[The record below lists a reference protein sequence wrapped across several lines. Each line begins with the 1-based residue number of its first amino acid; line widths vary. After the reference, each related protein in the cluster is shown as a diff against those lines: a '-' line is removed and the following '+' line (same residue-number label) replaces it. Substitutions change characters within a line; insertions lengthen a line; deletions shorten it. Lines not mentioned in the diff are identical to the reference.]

1 VSLPPG
7 KARLRRRLV
16 AVSEDALPS
25 FPCGMALVP
34 LGSRLG

>member
-1 VSLPPG
+1 
-7 KARLRRRLV
+7 V